1 MSENDLQT
9 FMSFWG
15 GSKIAQLFS
24 PKFDTISSPVSRYIA
39 TTVYFKVDWSPD
51 QVSMMWN
58 FDVKDLGAFVKG
70 FAAFTDA

>member
-15 GSKIAQLFS
+15 ASKIAQLFS

-39 TTVYFKVDWSPD
+39 TTVYYKVDWSPD
-51 QVSMMWN
+51 QIFIMWY
-58 FDVKDLGAFVKG
+58 FDDKDPSEFVKG